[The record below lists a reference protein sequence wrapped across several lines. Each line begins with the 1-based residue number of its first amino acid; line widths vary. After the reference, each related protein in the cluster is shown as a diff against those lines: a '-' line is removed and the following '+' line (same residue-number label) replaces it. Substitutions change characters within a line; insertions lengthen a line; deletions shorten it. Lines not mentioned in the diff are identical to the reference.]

1 MENCSLD
8 NWYKSAKS
16 FSWRPRFAEAMRR
29 QGGHRI
35 YYREEPRDKEVLLL
49 IHGFPTASY
58 DWWKIWPVLSER
70 FSLIAPDMLGFGY
83 SAKPRSF
90 PYSIIKQADL
100 ILDLLRMKGI
110 GEFHILAHDY
120 GDTVAQEIL
129 ARANNGIGILNIKS
143 VCLLNGGI
151 FPEAHHPIL
160 IQKLLMSRLGPLL
173 SRLLNQQ
180 KFEASFSKI
189 FGENTRPG
197 KKELFTYWQ
206 LISRENGHRIAHKLI
221 RYMRERVLHRQRWVG
236 ALTDYPGPLA
246 LINGPDDPISG
257 KVMVNR
263 YKEIIS
269 TRNIWLLD
277 GIGHYPQL
285 EAPDQ
290 VLESYFE
297 FQASMLT

>member
-8 NWYKSAKS
+8 NWYKSAKVLD
-16 FSWRPRFAEAMRR
+16 WN
-29 QGGHRI
+29 GHEI
-35 YYREEPRDKEVLLL
+35 FYKEENSDRDVLLL

-58 DWWKIWPVLSER
+58 DWWKIWPVLSEK

-83 SAKPRSF
+83 SVKPRSF

-189 FGENTRPG
+189 FGENTRPD
-197 KKELFTYWQ
+197 KKELSTYWQ

-277 GIGHYPQL
+277 GIGHYPQM